1 MLRTALKPF
10 WLLMLVLTIAV
21 SGVFV
26 YLSKWQFD
34 ASRTAA
40 PPPREQTENAV
51 PLVGHIRAG
60 EPLLASQADQVL
72 EFRGHFLP
80 GTDVVV
86 DHRLLEGQEGYWV
99 VSAFRPDEA
108 PAGAPEGIVIPVVRG
123 WSAEATAADPAP
135 EGEVTVTGRVLPPE
149 GPLPRVKDGPDTG
162 GRILVDSLSAA
173 QLTNL
178 WDVPSYAAFVA
189 AFDVVDA
196 AGKDVGVGAVPGGL
210 EPVWVAPQPS
220 ETSIVWLNVFYAVE
234 WIIFAGFALYLW
246 WRFVRD
252 DHVRDLREAELDAE
266 WERTW
271 RAEELQRRRAEAARA
286 KEEARRA
293 YAAYHGLETV
303 VPAQEPAGDRPPADL
318 PPADRTATDHPTA
331 DRRPGAPRPDASQ
344 E

>member
-10 WLLMLVLTIAV
+10 WLLMLVLTIVV

-26 YLSKWQFD
+26 YLSKWQFES
-34 ASRTAA
+34 AETAA

-51 PLVGHIRAG
+51 PLVGHINPA

-72 EFRGHFLP
+72 EFSGTFLP
-80 GTDVVV
+80 DTDVVV
-86 DHRLLEGQEGYWV
+86 DNRLLRGEDGYWV

-108 PAGAPEGIVIPVVRG
+108 PEGAPEGIVMPVVRG
-123 WSAEATAADPAP
+123 WSADPTAADPAP
-135 EGEVTVTGRVLPPE
+135 EGEVTVTGRLLPPE

-173 QLTNL
+173 QLTNF

-189 AFDVVDA
+189 AFEVVDA
-196 AGKDVGVGAVPGGL
+196 AGADVGVGAAEGGL
-210 EPVWVAPQPS
+210 EPVWVAPQPD
-220 ETSIVWLNVFYAVE
+220 ETTIVWLNVFYAVE

-252 DHVRDLREAELDAE
+252 DHARELREAELDAE

-271 RAEELQRRRAEAARA
+271 RAEELERRRAEAARA

-293 YAAYHGLETV
+293 YAAYHGLD
-303 VPAQEPAGDRPPADL
+303 AAIPADQT
-318 PPADRTATDHPTA
+318 PADRS
-331 DRRPGAPRPDASQ
+331 PGAGRPDAPQ

>member
-10 WLLMLVLTIAV
+10 WLLMLVLTLAV

-26 YLSKWQFD
+26 YLSQWQFSS
-34 ASRTAA
+34 ARTSA

-51 PLVGHIRAG
+51 PLQEHLRAG

-72 EFRGHFLP
+72 TAAGRFLP

-86 DHRLLEGQEGYWV
+86 DGRLREGRDGYWV
-99 VSAFRPDEA
+99 VTAFRPERNA
-108 PAGAPEGIVIPVVRG
+108 AGAPEGVVVPVVRG
-123 WSAEATAADPAP
+123 WSDSADAADPAP
-135 EGEVTVTGRVLPPE
+135 EGQVTVTGRLLPPE
-149 GPLPRVKDGPDTG
+149 GPLPRIKDGPDTG
-162 GRILVDSLSAA
+162 GRVLLDSLSAA

-189 AFDVVDA
+189 AFEVVDT
-196 AGKDVGVGAVPGGL
+196 AGADVGVGAVPGGL
-210 EPVWVAPQPS
+210 EPVWVAPQPA

-234 WIIFAGFALYLW
+234 WIVFAGFALFLW

-252 DHVRDLREAELDAE
+252 DHARRLREAELDAA
-266 WERTW
+266 WERQW

-293 YAAYHGLETV
+293 YAAYHGLRTV
-303 VPAQEPAGDRPPADL
+303 IPAHDDADQE
-318 PPADRTATDHPTA
+318 
-331 DRRPGAPRPDASQ
+331 
-344 E
+344 